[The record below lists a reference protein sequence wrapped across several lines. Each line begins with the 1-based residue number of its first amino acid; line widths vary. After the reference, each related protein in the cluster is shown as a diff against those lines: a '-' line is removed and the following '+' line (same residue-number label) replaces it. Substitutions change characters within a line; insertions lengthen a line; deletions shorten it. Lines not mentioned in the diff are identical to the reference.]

1 MSSTSFNPIQVQ
13 ASQVQTNQPLT
24 LREGQ
29 VFHGTIKQLY
39 PDQMAEVQVGANKF
53 VAKLETPLKMGDA
66 HFFQVTATGAQTE
79 LKIVTGP
86 MTQNTPMNQ
95 QIQQLLQSMNL
106 PKSKEMQ
113 QIMGHFLKE
122 QIPISKDQL
131 LSAELWMK
139 NLPNGVTKQDALA
152 AMQKMVELKMPFTQ
166 NVFNALTLG
175 AKTDGMSAALQQFMQ
190 QLANAAN
197 INETTKTNLLQTLA
211 NISKPL
217 EGEFGGTLL
226 ANAVRTL
233 LNNNASP
240 SNKLQTLNLL
250 KEANILPKAATLL
263 NWQNNNQQI
272 PSIAN
277 SQQHFAGQIISNIST
292 TKPEQTPLMIQQVQQ
307 WIRNEQLL
315 STDQKT
321 SLMQLVNRFEQ
332 LPQTKQTI
340 DLFAKQFKEQ
350 LLNAFANQQNSNM
363 FAKNSNEITNK
374 EHLLSLLR
382 PEINQMSMDATF
394 RNIVK
399 VGQDMQQPF
408 IQSQYTQAEASV
420 QSQVDSKAMEQAI
433 KNVMRGLGLSYEASL
448 VNKASDIQALAQ
460 SLKPQLLNIIH
471 DAQVS
476 PTLRESADVLLAR
489 LNGVQLLSGENGHQH
504 QLVMQVPLD
513 FFGKR
518 MEATLQW
525 NGRMKDDGKIDP
537 DFARVLFYLN
547 MESMAE
553 TVVDMQVQNRIVTIN
568 VFNDSPQ
575 LAKLAEPLKQSLKL
589 GLSNKEYHL
598 SGVFIKPFEKEES
611 SKPTE
616 VAEDYP
622 NRGVDIKI

>member
-13 ASQVQTNQPLT
+13 TSQVQANLPLT

-29 VFHGTIKQLY
+29 LFHGTIKQLF
-39 PDQMAEVQVGANKF
+39 PDQMAEIQVGANKF
-53 VAKLETPLKMGDA
+53 VAKLETPLKMGDT

-79 LKIVTGP
+79 LKVVTGP

-106 PKSKEMQ
+106 PKTQEMQ

-122 QIPISKDQL
+122 QLPISKEQL

-139 NLPNGVTKQDALA
+139 SLNDGVTKSEALTA
-152 AMQKMVELKMPFTQ
+152 IQRMIELKMPFTQ

-175 AKTDGMSAALQQFMQ
+175 AKTDGMSKTLQQFMH
-190 QLANAAN
+190 QLTNATN
-197 INETTKTNLLQTLA
+197 INETIKTNLLQTLG

-217 EGEFGGTLL
+217 EGEVGGTLL

-233 LNNNASP
+233 LN
-240 SNKLQTLNLL
+240 SNELPLNKQQILNLL
-250 KEANILPKAATLL
+250 KEANILLKNATLM
-263 NWQNNNQQI
+263 NWLSNDKQI
-272 PSIAN
+272 QSSTN
-277 SQQHFAGQIISNIST
+277 GQHNLAGQIINYIGT
-292 TKPEQTPLMIQQVQQ
+292 TKPEHTPQMIQQIQQ

-315 STDQKT
+315 SIDQKT
-321 SLMQLVNRFEQ
+321 ALTQLVNRFEN
-332 LPQTKQTI
+332 LPHTEQTI
-340 DLFAKQFKEQ
+340 ALFAKQLKEQ
-350 LLNAFANQQNSNM
+350 LVKLFANQQNSTM
-363 FAKNSNEITNK
+363 FTKNPNDVTNK
-374 EHLLSLLR
+374 EQLLSLLR
-382 PEINQMSMDATF
+382 PDINQLSMDSIF
-394 RNIVK
+394 RNVAKI
-399 VGQDMQQPF
+399 GQDIQQPF

-420 QSQVDSKAMEQAI
+420 QSQVDSKAMEQAM

-448 VNKASDIQALAQ
+448 VNKASDIQAIAQ
-460 SLKPQLLNIIH
+460 SLKPQLLNLIQ
-471 DAQVS
+471 DVQVS
-476 PTLRESADVLLAR
+476 PALRESAEMVLAR
-489 LNGVQLLSGENGHQH
+489 LNGMQLLSGENGHQH

-525 NGRMKDDGKIDP
+525 SGRMKDDGKIDP

-547 MESMAE
+547 MESMEE

-575 LAKLAEPLKQSLKL
+575 LAKLAEPLKQGLKL

-598 SGVFIKPFEKEES
+598 SGVFIKPFEKEN
-611 SKPTE
+611 KPKQTGVTE
-616 VAEDYP
+616 DHP
-622 NRGVDIKI
+622 NSGVDIRI